1 MLKAR
6 EVRALPNYKIWVRY
20 EDGVEG
26 EVDLTAYVGKGI
38 FSAWNSPTFFEA
50 VHVTPHGSIAWNENI
65 ELCPDGIYLELTGK
79 KPEELFPRISLAD
92 VDA

>member
-1 MLKAR
+1 MIRVWFHLFD
-6 EVRALPNYKIWVRY
+6 V
-20 EDGVEG
+20 
-26 EVDLTAYVGKGI
+26 
-38 FSAWNSPTFFEA
+38 
-50 VHVTPHGSIAWNENI
+50 IAWNENI